1 MTRGIHLKRLTHSDL
16 QLLGLQG
23 SERGPTADPE
33 HPGGPSARAGSAI
46 SDEIQIGG
54 VPPGPVRPENGPH
67 AHPADKSGRHWV
79 NPVLDLAALTREIR
93 LGLED
98 TLRFLE
104 GGPAQAT
111 EGGEITGD

>member
-1 MTRGIHLKRLTHSDL
+1 
-16 QLLGLQG
+16 
-23 SERGPTADPE
+23 A
-33 HPGGPSARAGSAI
+33 
-46 SDEIQIGG
+46 
-54 VPPGPVRPENGPH
+54 VPPDPVRPENDPE
-67 AHPADKSGRHWV
+67 AQPADRSGRHWV

-111 EGGEITGD
+111 QGGEITGD

>member
-23 SERGPTADPE
+23 CEREPTADPAY
-33 HPGGPSARAGSAI
+33 PAAAPARAGAAI
-46 SDEIQIGG
+46 SDEIKIGG
-54 VPPGPVRPENGPH
+54 VPPGPVRPENDPH